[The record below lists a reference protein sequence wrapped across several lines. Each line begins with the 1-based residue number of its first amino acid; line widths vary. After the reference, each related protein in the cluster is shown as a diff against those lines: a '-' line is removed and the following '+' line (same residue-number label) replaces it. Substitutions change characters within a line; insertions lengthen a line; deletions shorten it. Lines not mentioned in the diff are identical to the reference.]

1 MLVCYKMLMLKAWS
15 KTISPNQIAR
25 LFDKQYLQNNK
36 LVIILKSPEPTRL
49 HYSLT
54 SNIV

>member
-25 LFDKQYLQNNK
+25 LFDKQHLQNNK
-36 LVIILKSPEPTRL
+36 LVIILKPPEPTRL
-49 HYSLT
+49 QYSLT